1 MSTREIRTA
10 PPARSPAAGLPGI
23 RRESFA
29 MAVLLLMQY
38 GLGIGVN
45 LFVTLP
51 AKDHGAGLGGAIAN
65 GPVAVSI
72 HAVLGLTLIAIALLL
87 IVRAAVSR
95 HGGVIALAVLG
106 MAALTSAAI
115 NGTRF
120 VGTGQNGASMA
131 MAMAW
136 AVALLCY
143 LSMLFIAGRPRP
155 GHR

>member
-51 AKDHGAGLGGAIAN
+51 AKDHGAGL
-65 GPVAVSI
+65 
-72 HAVLGLTLIAIALLL
+72 
-87 IVRAAVSR
+87 AAPSPTAR
-95 HGGVIALAVLG
+95 WPCRS
-106 MAALTSAAI
+106 TPCSA
-115 NGTRF
+115 
-120 VGTGQNGASMA
+120 
-131 MAMAW
+131 
-136 AVALLCY
+136 
-143 LSMLFIAGRPRP
+143 
-155 GHR
+155 